1 MKIKEKTP
9 HVSNQ
14 GYKKRLFSGLRGYRR
29 LRQDN
34 SENFEANFNK
44 LEKENILNS
53 YENTD

>member
-14 GYKKRLFSGLRGYRR
+14 GFKKGFLSSPRGYRR